1 MKIRICIVF
10 LLFSTICYAAGW
22 DEFNR
27 VQIEDTLGDRVGV
40 TGNSL
45 EVVEDNSGAIKDAL
59 ELLDNAVAGNEL
71 QVDIVS
77 GSSSSTEYT
86 EADTDASIT
95 GIATMWE
102 DGSDTLRAVSAT
114 KPLPVDITDASIA
127 VTGTF
132 WQVTQPISG
141 TVDITETSFDATQAT
156 ATSLKAQVFGDDI
169 TSALDV
175 DASGQLQVDILTMPS
190 TTVTATD
197 LDIRDLA
204 VTTDDILIY
213 ANTAKDGSGTDYVP
227 LVDADGNLQVDVL
240 SAPTTAVTGTFYQ
253 VTQPISGDI
262 GTLTT
267 LTNPVGIKNAATDT
281 ITGISGTYDTIDVSL
296 TNGTNRVTVDASGY
310 LTSNINGT
318 VTVDGTIT
326 STPSGIQE
334 IEGDEAEG
342 AALPNPVLIGGDDG
356 TDIKNIHVDATT
368 GDVQV
373 DVTNTVT
380 VSGTVTANAGT
391 NLNTSALA
399 TSAAQLADG
408 HNVTIDNAAA
418 GSAVNIQD
426 GGNAIT
432 VDGSVTV
439 SGTATVTQAGA
450 IDTELTT
457 ADLDV
462 GAGTDTEAVVGLQ
475 IAKDGGAVLIGA
487 GAAGDSMPI
496 NDDGGALTVDGA
508 VTVSGTATVTQAG
521 TVSVDDNTSSLTV
534 DTTGTAGL
542 EVVQTVAG
550 DLNVTEASASDIK
563 TAVQL
568 IDDAVFIDDTA
579 THATGTT
586 KGAGIMAVA
595 TPSDGSVG
603 SNDIGMIGM
612 SLDRRLHIDAQ
623 IVGSDADINV
633 EVTETEFDSD
643 LTKIAGTA
651 TNVNGGTIDAG
662 TQTIT
667 IATDDPINDDIN
679 SIKTAIEKIDEDN
692 ISITVAT
699 VYNVTMTD
707 ADTEYSQAFT
717 NVESLMFQCRGEF
730 DIRYQFVSGKVATP
744 TTPWMTLKAG
754 AVYSEEF
761 YDGVVDFTLYFAC
774 DDAAQIME
782 IEAK

>member
-1 MKIRICIVF
+1 MKIRICVVF

-22 DEFNR
+22 DELKR
-27 VQIEDTLGDRVGV
+27 IQIEDTLGDRVGV

-45 EVVEDNSGAIKDAL
+45 EVVEDNSSDIKDAL
-59 ELLDNAVAGNEL
+59 ELLDNAVSGNEL

-95 GIATMWE
+95 GIAIMWE
-102 DGSDTLRAVSAT
+102 DGSDTLRAVSAS
-114 KPLPVDITDASIA
+114 KPLPIDITDASVA
-127 VTGTF
+127 VTGAF
-132 WQVTQPISG
+132 YQVTQPISG

-156 ATSLKAQVFGDDI
+156 ATNLKAQVFGNDI

-175 DASGQLQVDILTMPS
+175 DASGQLQVDILTMPT
-190 TTVTATD
+190 TTVDASD

-213 ANTAKDGSGTDYVP
+213 ANTVKDGSGTDYVP

-267 LTNPVGIKNAATDT
+267 LTNPVGIKNAASDT

-296 TNGTNRVTVDASGY
+296 TNGTNRVTVDGSGY
-310 LTSNINGT
+310 LTTNINGT
-318 VTVDGTIT
+318 VTVDGTVT

-342 AALPNPVLIGGDDG
+342 ANLPNPVLIGGDDG

-373 DVTNTVT
+373 DVTNAVT
-380 VSGTVTANAGT
+380 ISGTVTANAGT
-391 NLNTSALA
+391 NLNTSSLA

-418 GSAVNIQD
+418 AAAVNIQD
-426 GGNAIT
+426 GGNAI
-432 VDGSVTV
+432 
-439 SGTATVTQAGA
+439 
-450 IDTELTT
+450 
-457 ADLDV
+457 
-462 GAGTDTEAVVGLQ
+462 
-475 IAKDGGAVLIGA
+475 
-487 GAAGDSMPI
+487 
-496 NDDGGALTVDGA
+496 TVDGA

-521 TVSVDDNTSSLTV
+521 TVSVDDNASSLTV
-534 DTTGTAGL
+534 DTTGTTGI

-550 DLNVTEASASDIK
+550 DLNITEASASDIK
-563 TAVQL
+563 SAVE
-568 IDDAVFIDDTA
+568 IMDDWDDGDKA
-579 THATGTT
+579 N
-586 KGAGIMAVA
+586 V
-595 TPSDGSVG
+595 
-603 SNDIGMIGM
+603 N
-612 SLDRRLHIDAQ
+612 
-623 IVGSDADINV
+623 IN
-633 EVTETEFDSD
+633 
-643 LTKIAGTA
+643 IAGTDVA
-651 TNVNGGTIDAG
+651 AG
-662 TQTIT
+662 SGVLTAQTQRVT
-667 IATDDPINDDIN
+667 IATDDEINDDIN

-744 TTPWMTLKAG
+744 TAPWFTLKSG

>member
-1 MKIRICIVF
+1 MKIRICVVF

-22 DEFNR
+22 DELNR

-45 EVVEDNSGAIKDAL
+45 EVVEDNSSDIKDAL
-59 ELLDNAVAGNEL
+59 ELLDNAVSGNEL

-102 DGSDTLRAVSAT
+102 DASNTLRAVSAS
-114 KPLPVDITDASIA
+114 KPLPIDITDASVA
-127 VTGTF
+127 VTGAF
-132 WQVTQPISG
+132 YQVTQPISG

-156 ATSLKAQVFGDDI
+156 ATNLKAQVFGNDI

-175 DASGQLQVDILTMPS
+175 DASGQLQVDILTMPT
-190 TTVTATD
+190 TTVDASD

-296 TNGTNRVTVDASGY
+296 TNGTNRVTVDGSGY
-310 LTSNINGT
+310 LTTNINGT
-318 VTVDGTIT
+318 VTVDGTVT

-342 AALPNPVLIGGDDG
+342 AALPQPVLIGGDDG
-356 TDIKNIHVDATT
+356 TDIKNIHVDAST

-391 NLNTSALA
+391 NLNTSSLA

-418 GSAVNIQD
+418 GAAVNIQD

-439 SGTATVTQAGA
+439 SGTATVTQAG
-450 IDTELTT
+450 T
-457 ADLDV
+457 V
-462 GAGTDTEAVVGLQ
+462 
-475 IAKDGGAVLIGA
+475 
-487 GAAGDSMPI
+487 
-496 NDDGGALTVDGA
+496 TVDLAGNND
-508 VTVSGTATVTQAG
+508 VTVTSGDITETN
-521 TVSVDDNTSSLTV
+521 S
-534 DTTGTAGL
+534 
-542 EVVQTVAG
+542 G
-550 DLNVTEASASDIK
+550 DIEI
-563 TAVQL
+563 AVQL
-568 IDDAVFIDDTA
+568 IDDMIYVDDTA
-579 THATGTT
+579 VHATGTT
-586 KGAGIMAVA
+586 KGAGIMATA
-595 TPSDGSVG
+595 TPTDTVIDA
-603 SNDIGMIGM
+603 NDIGMVGM
-612 SLDRRLHIDAQ
+612 SVDRRLHIDAQ

>member
-342 AALPNPVLIGGDDG
+342 AALPQPVLIGGDDG
-356 TDIKNIHVDATT
+356 TDIKNIHVDAST

-391 NLNTSALA
+391 NLNTSSLA

-418 GSAVNIQD
+418 GAAVNIQD

-439 SGTATVTQAGA
+439 SGTATVTQAG
-450 IDTELTT
+450 T
-457 ADLDV
+457 V
-462 GAGTDTEAVVGLQ
+462 
-475 IAKDGGAVLIGA
+475 
-487 GAAGDSMPI
+487 
-496 NDDGGALTVDGA
+496 TVDLAGNND
-508 VTVSGTATVTQAG
+508 VTVTSGDITETN
-521 TVSVDDNTSSLTV
+521 S
-534 DTTGTAGL
+534 
-542 EVVQTVAG
+542 G
-550 DLNVTEASASDIK
+550 DIEI
-563 TAVQL
+563 AVQL
-568 IDDAVFIDDTA
+568 IDDMIYVDDTA
-579 THATGTT
+579 VHATGTT
-586 KGAGIMAVA
+586 KGAGIMAAA
-595 TPSDGSVG
+595 TPTDGSVAA
-603 SNDIGMIGM
+603 NDIGMVAM
-612 SLDRRLHIDAQ
+612 SVDRRLLIDAQ

-633 EVTETEFDSD
+633 EVTETEFDSNV
-643 LTKIAGTA
+643 TKLGGNAI
-651 TNVNGGTIDAG
+651 NVNGGAKDTG
-662 TQTIT
+662 TQTT
-667 IATDDPINDDIN
+667 TLATDDPAVVALQIIDDWDDTNYANVNLNVAGTDVTAAEGVIDAQTLRVTVSTDDEINDDLEA
-679 SIKTAIEKIDEDN
+679 IKTAIEKIDEDN
-692 ISITVAT
+692 ISTTVAT
-699 VYNVTMTD
+699 VYNVTMTNP
-707 ADTEYSQAFT
+707 DTEYSQALT
-717 NVESLMFQCRGEF
+717 NVESLMFQCREEF
-730 DIRYQFVSGKVATP
+730 DMRYAFVTGKVATP
-744 TTPWMTLKAG
+744 TAPWFTLKSG
-754 AVYSEEF
+754 AVYSENF
-761 YDGVVDFTLYFAC
+761 YDGAVDFTLYFAS
-774 DDAAQIME
+774 DETGKIAE
-782 IEAK
+782 IEIK

>member
-1 MKIRICIVF
+1 MKRLY
-10 LLFSTICYAAGW
+10 LLIISLFFASNLFASDTWIDGEQEGEKQYTETETDSSITGVAILG
-22 DEFNR
+22 ENS
-27 VQIEDTLGDRVGV
+27 DTLIPVAVDSS
-40 TGNSL
+40 GN
-45 EVVEDNSGAIKDAL
+45 V
-59 ELLDNAVAGNEL
+59 

-102 DGSDTLRAVSAT
+102 DASNTLRAVSAS
-114 KPLPVDITDASIA
+114 KPLPIDITDASVA

-132 WQVTQPISG
+132 YQVTQPVSG
-141 TVDITETSFDATQAT
+141 TVGITETSFDATQAT
-156 ATSLKAQVFGDDI
+156 ATNLKAQVFGNDI

-204 VTTDDILIY
+204 VTQDDILIY

-267 LTNPVGIKNAATDT
+267 LTNPVGIKNAASDT

-296 TNGTNRVTVDASGY
+296 TNGTNRVTVDGSGY
-310 LTSNINGT
+310 LTTNINGT
-318 VTVDGTIT
+318 VTVDGTVT

-744 TTPWMTLKAG
+744 TAPWFTLKSG